1 MDVAETIPEV
11 RRCVGDA
18 RAAGL
23 AIRLV
28 PTMGALHAGHA
39 SLIRAARADGGCVVV
54 SLFVNPTQFGP
65 GEDLARYPRPMEA
78 DLAVCRREGVDVV
91 FHPPAEE
98 MYPDAPRTTVHVAGL
113 TEGLCGAH
121 RPGHFDG
128 VCTVVAKLLNIVGP
142 DAAYFGE
149 KDAQQLAVVRRM
161 AADLNLPTRIVGC
174 PLVRDADGL
183 AISSRNAYLS
193 GEERR
198 QALALGRA
206 VAEAR
211 GRIEAG
217 ERDAR
222 RVADLVEGR
231 LDAAEGVQPEYVAVV
246 DPDTLAPLDRIGG
259 QVLVAVAA
267 YVGKTRLIDN
277 VILRGLSQSEP
288 RP

>member
-1 MDVAETIPEV
+1 
-11 RRCVGDA
+11 
-18 RAAGL
+18 
-23 AIRLV
+23 
-28 PTMGALHAGHA
+28 
-39 SLIRAARADGGCVVV
+39 
-54 SLFVNPTQFGP
+54 
-65 GEDLARYPRPMEA
+65 
-78 DLAVCRREGVDVV
+78 
-91 FHPPAEE
+91 
-98 MYPDAPRTTVHVAGL
+98 
-113 TEGLCGAH
+113 
-121 RPGHFDG
+121 
-128 VCTVVAKLLNIVGP
+128 
-142 DAAYFGE
+142 
-149 KDAQQLAVVRRM
+149 
-161 AADLNLPTRIVGC
+161 DLNLPTRIVGC

-193 GEERR
+193 GADRR

-211 GRIEAG
+211 ERIKSG